1 MIPEEKKETKLRGKG
16 LAFEKRKKEPFSWTQ
31 KE

>member
-1 MIPEEKKETKLRGKG
+1 MTPEENTETKLRRKG